1 MCLIGE
7 REKNPLKLKN
17 IKGDKNM
24 KFEEVY
30 KKFLEGTATDEEI
43 EFVRSE
49 MKKASE
55 INDILNNKQENLID
69 KAEQE
74 TVKKAMKSYWKKDT
88 LKILVIVCTIV
99 VVLSL
104 AISLAIGIPV
114 LSNAK
119 NNTNYTVEQ
128 AEVIAIEYLSERYP
142 NSKDKIEVYKVEKE
156 LEVEGRL
163 KNARYIYVLDVYNG
177 VNNVF
182 EIEIDSKT
190 GKIIEVDS

>member
-1 MCLIGE
+1 
-7 REKNPLKLKN
+7 
-17 IKGDKNM
+17 M

-128 AEVIAIEYLSERYP
+128 AEVIAIEYLIERYP